1 MKTVPVPVV
10 NLDSYQDDEVQELA
24 GGRPA
29 VPGTDEPVAVSR
41 AREPS
46 DGVILLSAKR
56 IASTHQP
63 VPIPV
68 KPDVIE
74 FTDEEEEKAN
84 LGSPRYCAPD
94 VINDDPEYGQPQ
106 DPLNAWYRSVSPP
119 APAVAQAVD
128 TRDCN
133 PPVDQV
139 AEANPGSHQEDPASQ
154 EEARENLQSQTPNQ
168 GSELAAVLVDP
179 TSERETTL
187 ALSLRALR
195 SPSNVDAKSDE
206 PPDHLVSEEDAEL
219 QDSSG
224 TRKQCPPGQ
233 CEPESETGGREKGPQ
248 PDSPLEYA
256 HFFLCE

>member
-94 VINDDPEYGQPQ
+94 V
-106 DPLNAWYRSVSPP
+106 LT
-119 APAVAQAVD
+119 
-128 TRDCN
+128 TRN
-133 PPVDQV
+133 TG
-139 AEANPGSHQEDPASQ
+139 NHK
-154 EEARENLQSQTPNQ
+154 TP
-168 GSELAAVLVDP
+168 
-179 TSERETTL
+179 
-187 ALSLRALR
+187 
-195 SPSNVDAKSDE
+195 
-206 PPDHLVSEEDAEL
+206 
-219 QDSSG
+219 
-224 TRKQCPPGQ
+224 
-233 CEPESETGGREKGPQ
+233 
-248 PDSPLEYA
+248 
-256 HFFLCE
+256 

>member
-1 MKTVPVPVV
+1 M
-10 NLDSYQDDEVQELA
+10 
-24 GGRPA
+24 
-29 VPGTDEPVAVSR
+29 AVSR
-41 AREPS
+41 PREPG

-56 IASTHQP
+56 VASTHQP
-63 VPIPV
+63 VLIPI

-74 FTDEEEEKAN
+74 CTTDEEEEKAN

-106 DPLNAWYRSVSPP
+106 DPLNEWYRSVSPP

-139 AEANPGSHQEDPASQ
+139 AKANPGSHQEDSAPQ
-154 EEARENLQSQTPNQ
+154 EEARGSLQSQTPNQ
-168 GSELAAVLVDP
+168 GSELAAVLVDS
-179 TSERETTL
+179 TSKRETTL
-187 ALSLRALR
+187 ALSLRPLR
-195 SPSNVDAKSDE
+195 SPSNVDVQPEE
-206 PPDHLVSEEDAEL
+206 PPDHLVSEEDPEL

-224 TRKQCPPGQ
+224 TRKQDPSGHEPG
-233 CEPESETGGREKGPQ
+233 SETGGREKGPQ
-248 PDSPLEYA
+248 PEISPLEYS